1 MNKDEMKIQELEQ
14 KIKDKDDL
22 IKVLSQGGGI
32 CDICE
37 TNTAKE
43 LSEVHKELTQRTADL
58 AVERKINDEISEDL
72 RLAKQFID
80 WLLIT
85 FDLTNYNWLEDQNE
99 ISTIIRSHK
108 VVSSSITQLQEK
120 LNILDSV
127 GDTEENM
134 RSFIESIRYIID
146 DYTQYIQ
153 EVLKNGN

>member
-1 MNKDEMKIQELEQ
+1 MNKDEMKIRELGQ
-14 KIKDKDDL
+14 KIKDKDNL
-22 IKVLSQGGGI
+22 IEVLSQGGGI